1 MSGGSKIVTGCGW
14 LWVVSQFSNAKTLQ
28 QKVQNVEHRSF
39 TPLVMSA
46 NKAFGRECKHFNV
59 ELSEKMEGKRDKKY
73 ILVVS
78 RVRQK
83 IIFSIINLIILVI
96 HESATVAKK
105 QLDYKIIICI
115 YWNQ

>member
-73 ILVVS
+73 ILVAS